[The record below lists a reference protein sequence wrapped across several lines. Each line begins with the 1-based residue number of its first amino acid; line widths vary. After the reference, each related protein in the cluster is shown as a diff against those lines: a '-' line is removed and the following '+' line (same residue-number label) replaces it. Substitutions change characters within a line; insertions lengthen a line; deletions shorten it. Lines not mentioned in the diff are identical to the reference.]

1 MTNMN
6 IDMNS
11 EIIIASE
18 MQLNVITILSDV
30 HKCWKSVNDVI
41 YYDSKIYILQNFTLH
56 NAVISQIHDDIFTD
70 HFRKLRTAE
79 LMWQFYN
86 WPGTV

>member
-30 HKCWKSVNDVI
+30 HKC
-41 YYDSKIYILQNFTLH
+41 
-56 NAVISQIHDDIFTD
+56 
-70 HFRKLRTAE
+70 
-79 LMWQFYN
+79 
-86 WPGTV
+86 